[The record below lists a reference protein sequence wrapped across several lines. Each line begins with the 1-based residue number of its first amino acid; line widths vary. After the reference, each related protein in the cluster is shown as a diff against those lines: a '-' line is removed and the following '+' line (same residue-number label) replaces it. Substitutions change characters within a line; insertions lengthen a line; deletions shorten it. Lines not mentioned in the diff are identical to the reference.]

1 MSSEEYQRE
10 IFEKIIGDSRGV
22 LHIGA
27 HLGQESK
34 LYQSSQTQVIWIE
47 AIPEIATLLAE
58 DLQNIP
64 GQKVITALLGR
75 QNLESI
81 KLNLSSN
88 NFESSSVYEFGSEI
102 GFANLRMTTSIQ
114 LPMLRL
120 DTIFTKN
127 DLAKYQTWIIDVQ
140 GAELDVLI
148 GAGSLL
154 EICNVLQ
161 VEVSTREVYKGETSW
176 IDLKD
181 YLSSNG
187 FIEIVTPKR
196 SSHQDIIFIRVNT

>member
-10 IFEKIIGDSRGV
+10 IFEKIIGGSRGV

-34 LYQSSQTQVIWIE
+34 LYQSSQTQVKWIE
-47 AIPEIATLLAE
+47 AIPEIAALLAE

-140 GAELDVLI
+140 VPNLM
-148 GAGSLL
+148 
-154 EICNVLQ
+154 
-161 VEVSTREVYKGETSW
+161 
-176 IDLKD
+176 
-181 YLSSNG
+181 
-187 FIEIVTPKR
+187 F
-196 SSHQDIIFIRVNT
+196 

>member
-1 MSSEEYQRE
+1 MDSEEYQRQ
-10 IFEKIIGDSRGV
+10 IFKKIIGGSQGV

-34 LYQSSQTQVIWIE
+34 MYQSSRTQVIWIE
-47 AIPEIATLLAE
+47 AIPEIAARLSE
-58 DLQNIP
+58 DLHNIP
-64 GQKVITALLGR
+64 EQKVITALLGKK
-75 QNLESI
+75 NLEHV

-88 NFESSSVYEFGSEI
+88 NFESSSIYEFGSEI
-102 GFANLRMTTSIQ
+102 GFSNLRMTASIQ

-120 DTIFTKN
+120 DTIFTKS
-127 DLAKYQTWIIDVQ
+127 DLANYQTWIIDVQ

-161 VEVSTREVYKGETSW
+161 VEVSTREVYKGATSW